1 MHEITLH
8 SQRKSIRFRRWSRK
22 NYAVFGSLHRHVT
35 IGRVCKGI
43 ADSSLDKARHIVSV
57 EGNGQRVYAMDGVR
71 EQDALAQDIGIPL
84 GYVMLRLMGQP
95 VVVEPAGSKAA
106 CSRKIQNNCHLSKR
120 NGERIRVASGDR
132 CIRILS
138 PFRFFM
144 YTKIDYDRKIRKES

>member
-84 GYVMLRLMGQP
+84 GCVMLRLMGHLWLLNQQ
-95 VVVEPAGSKAA
+95 VVRLLVVE
-106 CSRKIQNNCHLSKR
+106 RVRIIVIYR
-120 NGERIRVASGDR
+120 NGMAKGFVWHLVIGAYGYFRHSAFL
-132 CIRILS
+132 CIQ
-138 PFRFFM
+138 
-144 YTKIDYDRKIRKES
+144 K